1 MKLKYEHLLAVI
13 VTGMVIGLAYSTTSG
28 RGHLAV
34 GIFLLSILLAY
45 VLNWYYNSRIGRI
58 EDERTVLIGAKS
70 ARNAYAAM
78 SFLLFLEYLR
88 EYSRGNRETAEMLL
102 IPLALGA
109 AVLVI
114 SHYWYERVM

>member
-13 VTGMVIGLAYSTTSG
+13 VTGMIIGLAFSMKSG
-28 RGHLAV
+28 RALLAA
-34 GIFLLSILLAY
+34 GIFVAGFLLTYLLTWCY
-45 VLNWYYNSRIGRI
+45 SSKVRV

-88 EYSRGNRETAEMLL
+88 EYSRGNRGTAEMLL